1 MSKCLHWIILKTA
14 LNVSYYRCVDP
25 NKGKWN
31 PKSLQQPD
39 VWSAGY
45 ETIVNCDPYCTAGT
59 HQRKDSV
66 IFCPLLIKQK
76 SNSVILILF
85 LICLQ
90 NAHIRLFKISFKTV
104 IILQPARNL
113 VIVRVGTVLPDGASQ
128 KGDCRHCWRSWSRDP
143 HVITAFSVG
152 PSAFPLSKHFHSLL
166 HWIWQQPGTAQQGLN
181 HSNFSSSEE
190 NQQKQIPNVSTVL
203 ANSNLYLLLWIPCY
217 HVFLPILTN
226 IWKQNHRL

>member
-1 MSKCLHWIILKTA
+1 MFA
-14 LNVSYYRCVDP
+14 LNYIKDCI
-25 NKGKWN
+25 KCKL
-31 PKSLQQPD
+31 LQMCRSQ
-39 VWSAGY
+39 
-45 ETIVNCDPYCTAGT
+45 
-59 HQRKDSV
+59 QRKMKPKKPLAAWCLECRLRDDRKLRPVLYRRNTSKERLCH

-76 SNSVILILF
+76 SNSVILILL

-152 PSAFPLSKHFHSLL
+152 PSAFPLSKLFHSLL

-181 HSNFSSSEE
+181 QSNFSSSEE

-226 IWKQNHRL
+226 IWKQNNHRL

>member
-1 MSKCLHWIILKTA
+1 MFA
-14 LNVSYYRCVDP
+14 LNYIKDCIKCKLLQMCRSQQRKMKPKKPLAAWCLECRLRDDRKLRPVLYRR
-25 NKGKWN
+25 NKGKTLSHFLSIAD
-31 PKSLQQPD
+31 K
-39 VWSAGY
+39 A
-45 ETIVNCDPYCTAGT
+45 
-59 HQRKDSV
+59 K
-66 IFCPLLIKQK
+66 IKL
-76 SNSVILILF
+76 SHFDIF

-90 NAHIRLFKISFKTV
+90 NAHIRLFKISVKTV
-104 IILQPARNL
+104 IILQPAHNL

-128 KGDCRHCWRSWSRDP
+128 KGDCRHCWRCWSRDP

-152 PSAFPLSKHFHSLL
+152 PSAFPLSKYFHSLL

-181 HSNFSSSEE
+181 QSNFSSSEG

-226 IWKQNHRL
+226 IWKQNNHVL